1 MLPLIECVPNIS
13 EGRRPEVIAAIVD
26 AVKAVP
32 GVKWLDL
39 SSDADH
45 NRSVLTFLG
54 DPESLVTAVGVLYE
68 QVAKHLD
75 LRTHQGGH
83 PRMGAVDVVPF
94 IPIAGCTMKDCVAL
108 AARVGEMVYTRFG
121 VPVVLYEEAA
131 KAPHRRNLAEVRK
144 GEFEGLAEKL
154 AKPEWTPDFGAGA
167 PHEALGASAIGARE
181 ALIAY
186 NVYLDTKD
194 LKVAQAIAKAV
205 RGSSGGLGSVKAMGL
220 YIEERGQVQV
230 SMNLV
235 NFRKNPIYRVQE
247 LIKIEA
253 ARFGARVT
261 SAELVGLVPQDALL
275 ESAAYYLQIEDY
287 APSMVLEN
295 KIRVAEAAVP
305 AEAPGA

>member
-1 MLPLIECVPNIS
+1 MLIECVPNIS
-13 EGRRPEVIAAIVD
+13 EGRRLDVVAEIIA

-32 GVKWLDL
+32 GVRWLDQ
-39 SSDADH
+39 SSDPDH

-54 DPESLVTAVGVLYE
+54 DPEALKAAILVLYE
-68 QVAKHLD
+68 QAAKHID

-83 PRMGAVDVVPF
+83 PRMGAVDVVPLV
-94 IPIAGCTMKDCVAL
+94 PIAGATMKDCVAL
-108 AARVGEMVYTRFG
+108 AQEIAELVATRFG

-131 KAPHRRNLAEVRK
+131 TAPHRKNLAEVRK
-144 GEFEGLAEKL
+144 GEFEGLEAKL
-154 AKPEWTPDFGAGA
+154 ARAEWAPDFGPAR

-194 LKVAQAIAKAV
+194 LKVGQEIAKAV

-220 YIEERGQVQV
+220 FIDERAQVQV

-253 ARFGARVT
+253 ARFGVRVT
-261 SAELVGLVPQDALL
+261 SAEIVGLVPQDALL
-275 ESAAYYLQIEDY
+275 ETAAYYLQIEGY
-287 APSMVLEN
+287 SPAMVLEN
-295 KIRVAEAAVP
+295 KIGAASEAA
-305 AEAPGA
+305 APVAAK